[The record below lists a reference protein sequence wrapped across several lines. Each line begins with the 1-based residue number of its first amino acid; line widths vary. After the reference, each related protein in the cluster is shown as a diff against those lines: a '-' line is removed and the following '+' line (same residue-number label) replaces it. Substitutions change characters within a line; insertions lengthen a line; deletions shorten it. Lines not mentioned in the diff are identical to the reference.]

1 VPGKRTFLHDHK
13 SKVQKSV
20 ILTLICTII
29 VLQMVILHV
38 SAAEMTHRVQ
48 VTDLDDSM
56 VVYVTTSQNSEIT
69 LERSVPV
76 KLSEGDIRYGTAN
89 YKVIGLNCVVGKRAT
104 FRLQPISRTKDVVIP
119 ITLKYGNQSR
129 TFTYT
134 VLAEEA
140 VPIAPVVAAQPV
152 APEST
157 PAPLPGTSD
166 IVMVVLG
173 ASVVLITVI
182 IGISVFQIKRPHS
195 REKYK
200 GFYRHITNIFTK

>member
-1 VPGKRTFLHDHK
+1 MNREKGGKRTFVHNPK
-13 SKVQKSV
+13 STIQKSV
-20 ILTLICTII
+20 NLTLICTII
-29 VLQMVILHV
+29 VLQMVIFHV

-48 VTDLDDSM
+48 VTDLDDSI
-56 VVYVTTSQNSEIT
+56 VVYVTTSENSEIT
-69 LERSVPV
+69 LERSVPT

-104 FRLQPISRTKDVVIP
+104 FRLQPISRAKDVIIP

-134 VLAEEA
+134 ILAEEA

-157 PAPLPGTSD
+157 PVPVPGKSD
-166 IVMVVLG
+166 IMMVVLG
-173 ASVVLITVI
+173 AAVILITII
-182 IGISVFQIKRPHS
+182 IGISVLQIKRPHS
-195 REKYK
+195 REK
-200 GFYRHITNIFTK
+200 